1 MINIKDY
8 YTERLINGKIVR
20 VFTKEDQHRYRSDER
35 KLMKLGKIRMNNET
49 KKEIDRGKKYYS
61 YCKSFGGFPFQEN
74 NSLLKIDVDLFL

>member
-20 VFTKEDQHRYRSDER
+20 VLTNEDLKRYKKDEK
-35 KLMKLGKIRMNNET
+35 KLMKSGKIRMNNQT
-49 KKEIDRGKKYYS
+49 KKKIDYYS
-61 YCKSFGGFPFQEN
+61 YCKSFGGMTFQEN